1 LAGIE
6 WTVFFYGYISA
17 GHQVNFGQR
26 PFAYTPPTG
35 FKALNTQNLPEPTI
49 LKGNQFF
56 DATLYSGNNSTQT
69 IVNSGAMQPDLVW
82 IKSRNIAGANHV
94 LADSARGVNRFLLSN
109 LTDAELNI
117 ANTLTAFNSN
127 GFSLGNTTYDFN
139 ITGNNYVAWQW
150 KANGSAVSNTSG
162 SITSQVSAG
171 TSQGFS
177 VVTYTG
183 NGVNATV
190 GHGLGVAPK
199 MVIIK
204 SRTATS
210 GWTTYLHTL
219 GAGNFVSLN
228 STAGSTAS
236 AFPFNNTAPTSS
248 VFSIGV
254 TGNGTNNTG
263 ATYVAYCFS
272 EVAGFSRFGS
282 YTGNG
287 AGAGANNDGPFC
299 YTGFR
304 PRFVLIK
311 RTDTTGVWWLLDTVR
326 NTFNSAN
333 SILTANSSGAEG
345 TGTAGSDYIDIV
357 ANGFRIISDAP
368 DFNTSGG
375 TYFFAAFAESPFKYS
390 LAR

>member
-1 LAGIE
+1 M
-6 WTVFFYGYISA
+6 F
-17 GHQVNFGQR
+17 NFGQR
-26 PFAYTPPTG
+26 PFSYTPPTG
-35 FKALNTQNLPEPTI
+35 FKALNTQNLPAPTI
-49 LKGNQFF
+49 LKGNKYF
-56 DATLYSGNNSTQT
+56 DATLYSGNNSTQS

-82 IKSRNIAGANHV
+82 IKSRNIGGANHV
-94 LADSARGVNRFLLSN
+94 LTDSVRGVNKFLLSN
-109 LTDAELNI
+109 LTDAEYNI

-127 GFSLGNTTYDFN
+127 GFSLGNTAYDFN
-139 ITGNNYVAWQW
+139 ISGNNYVGWQW
-150 KANGSAVSNTSG
+150 KANGSAVTNTSG
-162 SITSQVSAG
+162 SITSQVNAG

-210 GWTTYLHTL
+210 GWTTYFHTL
-219 GAGNFVSLN
+219 GAGNFLSLN

-236 AFPFNNTAPTSS
+236 IYPFNNTAPTSS

-287 AGAGANNDGPFC
+287 SADGPFVFL
-299 YTGFR
+299 GFR
-304 PRFVLIK
+304 PAFVLLK
-311 RTDTTGVWWLLDTVR
+311 NASTTGQWHNMDNRRSNSFNVVDGQLYANLSNAEGIGATLDFSSNGFKLRT
-326 NTFNSAN
+326 NSADIN
-333 SILTANSSGAEG
+333 GSGN
-345 TGTAGSDYIDIV
+345 T
-357 ANGFRIISDAP
+357 II
-368 DFNTSGG
+368 
-375 TYFFAAFAESPFKYS
+375 FAAFAENPFKNS